1 MRRLLVACAAGPLLF
16 GACGHAPA
24 TTPFGVRFGSHFR
37 EFRLPPAAEMRSS
50 PHRRFYPYAPG
61 RVMDG
66 ALELVVPNA
75 IAIRTFEDPRAVFF
89 IDVDGVLLGEKF
101 KFVAFPIVLL
111 LDEDGGGTRVYAHPV
126 RELFDHRWLD
136 HRWLA
141 RFGRNLGE
149 KPGETIQAAYAQK
162 CVDYLERLEV
172 ELESGRR
179 WPWLSGP

>member
-24 TTPFGVRFGSHFR
+24 TTPFGVQFGSHFR
-37 EFRLPPAAEMRSS
+37 GFRLPPAAEMRSS
-50 PHRRFYPYAPG
+50 PHQRFYPHAPG

-101 KFVAFPIVLL
+101 LFVAFPIVLL
-111 LDEDGGGTRVYAHPV
+111 LDEDVGGTRVYAHPV
-126 RELFDHRWLD
+126 RELFDDRWF
-136 HRWLA
+136 A
-141 RFGRNLGE
+141 RIGRKEE
-149 KPGETIQAAYAQK
+149 KPGEVIRAAYAQK

-179 WPWLSGP
+179 WPWLAGP